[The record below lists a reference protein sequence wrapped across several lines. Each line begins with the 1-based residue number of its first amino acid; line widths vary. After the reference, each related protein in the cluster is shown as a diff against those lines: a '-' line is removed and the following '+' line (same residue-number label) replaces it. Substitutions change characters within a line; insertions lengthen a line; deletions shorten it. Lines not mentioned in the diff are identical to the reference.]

1 MRIFIFI
8 SLFLIAGFAQAT
20 SSTADQIQQS
30 ATDFIQGYAK
40 KQAKKGLAVSHDI
53 GELDARLSLAP
64 CDKSLSVSFSG
75 QPLNT
80 TQPSLLVSCEGER
93 PWRMFLPVTLEIRG
107 DGLVASRPLA
117 RGERITE
124 SALKRKSVV
133 LNATRRAAITD
144 AEQLIGMEMRRGVNT
159 GTVLTPDLLT
169 APEAVQRGD
178 HVVISAETNGFSVKS
193 RGKALAGAAIGE
205 QVLVENLATSR
216 TVRAR
221 VDAPGKVSIPM

>member
-1 MRIFIFI
+1 MRIFIFTI
-8 SLFLIAGFAQAT
+8 LFLAASFAQGNT
-20 SSTADQIQQS
+20 STADQIKQS
-30 ATDFIQGYAK
+30 ATQFIGVYAAEQADKGY
-40 KQAKKGLAVSHDI
+40 AVSHEI
-53 GELDARLSLAP
+53 GELDSRLSLAR
-64 CDKSLSVSFSG
+64 CDKPLAVSFSG
-75 QPLNT
+75 EPWKT
-80 TQPSLLVSCEGER
+80 TQPSLLVSCEGDR

-107 DGLVASRPLA
+107 DGIVAGRPLA
-117 RGERITE
+117 RGQRVTE
-124 SALKRKSVV
+124 SVLKTKSVI

-144 AEQLIGMEMRRGVNT
+144 MEQLIGMEMRRSVNA
-159 GTVLTPDLLT
+159 GTILTPDLLT
-169 APEAVQRGD
+169 APEAIQRGD